1 MKRFLRWMILGAVL
15 PLVQM
20 AAAADAPGSGPGSLK
35 AFFAGEG
42 YAGAPLQRR
51 LGNHLVVSAL
61 IDKKHVGLLIDT
73 GSPLTL
79 IDRNS
84 VATLGLTAQKTKA
97 PVGRAFG
104 ATGEHFSMSKLNTL
118 AMGNCMFTNV
128 PVAIADT
135 SDMNNYSRLLHM
147 DGLFGA
153 YEMMKFGIVIDC
165 ARQML
170 YVSPRGPSSATSQ
183 KLAGFLT
190 SRGFTRIPLHVT
202 SDHHFDVEATLNG
215 HPVRL
220 VVDTGAGTTLLAKE
234 AAIQAGVVPTPLPV
248 RADMGDGR
256 IHGLNGGRVRELAIG
271 GFKVL
276 DAEVDLGHLSDRFG
290 AGLLGEEHLTFN
302 FAVIDTVGLS
312 LYLRHPD
319 A

>member
-1 MKRFLRWMILGAVL
+1 MKRFLGWLIIGAL
-15 PLVQM
+15 SLLVHT
-20 AAAADAPGSGPGSLK
+20 AAAVEASGSGPGSLK
-35 AFFAGEG
+35 AFFVGEG

-51 LGNHLVVSAL
+51 SGNHLVVSAL
-61 IDKKHVGLLIDT
+61 IDNRHASLLIDT
-73 GSPLTL
+73 GSPHTL

-84 VATLGLTAQKTKA
+84 VATLGLAEEKTKA
-97 PVGRAFG
+97 TVERAFG
-104 ATGEHFSMSKLNTL
+104 KTGEHFGVSKLNTL

-135 SDMNNYSRLLHM
+135 SDINSVSRGVHV

-153 YEMMKFGIVIDC
+153 NEMMKFGIVIDC

-170 YVSPRGPSSATSQ
+170 YVNPRGPSSAMSQ

-190 SRGFTRIPLHVT
+190 SRGFTRIPLRIT
-202 SDHHFDVEATLNG
+202 SNRHFDVDATLNG

-234 AAIQAGVVPTPLPV
+234 SAIQAGVIPSPLRV

-256 IHGLNGGRVRELAIG
+256 YHRLNAGQVKELAIG
-271 GFKVL
+271 SFKVP
-276 DAEVDLGHLSDRFG
+276 DADVDLGHLSNQIG
-290 AGLLGEEHLTFN
+290 AGLLGEEYLTFN
-302 FAVIDTVGLS
+302 FAVIDTAGLS

-319 A
+319 T